1 MLSGFVI
8 NELFTL
14 GQSELQAVLS
24 RYGVDMRLGAALQI
38 GFLKMCGRPLDKFQR
53 VPFAVLEHLNA
64 QLEARQRSACF
75 VATNIRAP
83 PRHSAPHHQIAT
95 FCTECTGRP
104 KRRA

>member
-1 MLSGFVI
+1 MQNWQRQFLGRTQMPPMLSGFVI

-64 QLEARQRSACF
+64 QVGGSP
-75 VATNIRAP
+75 TIRMLRRDQY
-83 PRHSAPHHQIAT
+83 PRTAAS
-95 FCTECTGRP
+95 
-104 KRRA
+104 